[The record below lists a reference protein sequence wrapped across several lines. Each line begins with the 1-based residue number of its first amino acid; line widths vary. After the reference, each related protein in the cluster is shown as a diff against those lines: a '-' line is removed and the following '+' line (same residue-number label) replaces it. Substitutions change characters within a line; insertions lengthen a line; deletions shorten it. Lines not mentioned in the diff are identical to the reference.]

1 MTHDE
6 LPPLSAIDRKD
17 KLLLWLATEV
27 LEQGKW
33 DLDEIYELLE
43 SHFALVSTW
52 RKLQN
57 LQNRSAMGSL
67 PLNYQP
73 TQTRTIERF

>member
-6 LPPLSAIDRKD
+6 LPPISAIDRKD
-17 KLLLWLATEV
+17 KLILWLAAEV

-33 DLDEIYELLE
+33 DLDEFYELLE

-57 LQNRSAMGSL
+57 RSAMNSL

-73 TQTRTIERF
+73 TNTRTIERF

>member
-1 MTHDE
+1 MTHNE

-57 LQNRSAMGSL
+57 RSAMGSL

-73 TQTRTIERF
+73 TNTRTIERF

>member
-1 MTHDE
+1 MTHNE

-57 LQNRSAMGSL
+57 RSAMGSL

-73 TQTRTIERF
+73 TETRTIERL

>member
-6 LPPLSAIDRKD
+6 LPPLSTIDRKD
-17 KLLLWLATEV
+17 KLILWLATDV

-33 DLDEIYELLE
+33 NIDEFYQLLE

-52 RKLQN
+52 RKLEN
-57 LQNRSAMGSL
+57 KHSKLSDG
-67 PLNYQP
+67 YQP
-73 TQTRTIERF
+73 TNTRTIERF

>member
-1 MTHDE
+1 MTHNQF
-6 LPPLSAIDRKD
+6 PSLSAIDRRD
-17 KLLLWLATEV
+17 KMILWLATEV
-27 LEQGKW
+27 LEQGVW
-33 DLDEIYELLE
+33 DYEKFYELLE

-57 LQNRSAMGSL
+57 RSAMGSL

-73 TQTRTIERF
+73 TETRTIERF

>member
-6 LPPLSAIDRKD
+6 LPPLSTIDRKD
-17 KLLLWLATEV
+17 KLILWLATDV

-33 DLDEIYELLE
+33 NLDEFYDLLE

-52 RKLQN
+52 RE
-57 LQNRSAMGSL
+57 
-67 PLNYQP
+67 LNK
-73 TQTRTIERF
+73 

>member
-17 KLLLWLATEV
+17 KLLLWFATEV

-43 SHFALVSTW
+43 SHFALVSVW
-52 RKLQN
+52 RK

-73 TQTRTIERF
+73 TETRTIERF